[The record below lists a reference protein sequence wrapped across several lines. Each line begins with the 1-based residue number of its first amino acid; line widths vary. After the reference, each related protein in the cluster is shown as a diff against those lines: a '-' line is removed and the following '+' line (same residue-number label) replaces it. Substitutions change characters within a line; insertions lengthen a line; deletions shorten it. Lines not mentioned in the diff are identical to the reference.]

1 MTQVKDLVDAY
12 DAFIRGCKSDGTWT
26 AIKAS
31 CIMAGWDGLAGAL
44 TPLVGTAPTNN
55 NFVAGD
61 YNRETGLVGDGSTK
75 YLDSNRPSNA
85 DPQNSHH
92 LSIYASTAPTSAA
105 IVEIGAVNGTEVSQ
119 IGRVGSQTEMIILS
133 RRLNSSVPR
142 VNVDISNLGFRG
154 VSRPSST
161 TINARA
167 ASSNFV
173 LSESSLATGANTT
186 NIFRRG
192 GDGFSPS
199 NGRYAFY
206 SIGESLDLA
215 LLDARVTTLI
225 TAIGAAIP

>member
-61 YNRETGLVGDGSTK
+61 YDRETGLVGDGSTK
-75 YLDSNRPSNA
+75 YLNSNRSNDA
-85 DPQNSHH
+85 DPQDSNHNS
-92 LSIYASTAPTSAA
+92 LYITSWSSAVA
-105 IVEIGAVNGTEVSQ
+105 MGAG
-119 IGRVGSQTEMIILS
+119 
-133 RRLNSSVPR
+133 LN
-142 VNVDISNLGFRG
+142 NTGANNINLGSFRCRSASAYSFDVPIFPG
-154 VSRPSST
+154 FIAFSRSS
-161 TINARA
+161 
-167 ASSNFV
+167 SSNF
-173 LSESSLATGANTT
+173 TGRVDKT
-186 NIFRRG
+186 NLEYV
-192 GDGFSPS
+192 SPS
-199 NGRYAFY
+199 QTSFPRNILIFARNTAAEAPNGQSDARLAFY

-215 LLDARVTTLI
+215 LLDFRVTDLI